1 MNINGVIFDCD
12 GTLTQIEGIDHL
24 AKYNGIEKKISEL
37 TEQAMSFDGITPELY
52 QQRLDLVRP
61 NRTQCLRLAQDY
73 FTHRSPGID
82 QVITTLKKHNIAI
95 FIISA
100 GVNPSVKT
108 FASLLDIPEP
118 HVFAVDLT
126 FDQQGEYQN
135 FDHSAP
141 MTQRRG
147 KRHVVAEIKKLCPTV
162 AYIGDGQNDM
172 DVYHDVDCF
181 IGYGGSFYRPNMEAS
196 CEHYLRERSLLGI
209 LPILGQ

>member
-37 TEQAMSFDGITPELY
+37 TEQAMSFDGITPKLY

-61 NRTQCLRLAQDY
+61 NHTQCMQLAKDY
-73 FTHRSPGID
+73 FTHRSPDID
-82 QVITTLKKHNIAI
+82 EVIITLKKQNIAI

-108 FASLLDIPEP
+108 FASLLHIPEN

-126 FDQQGEYQN
+126 FDEQGEYQS
-135 FDHSAP
+135 FDRSAP
-141 MTQRRG
+141 MTQRGG
-147 KRHVVAEIKKLCPTV
+147 KRHIVAMIKQQFPTV

-181 IGYGGSFYRPNMEAS
+181 IGYGGSFYRPNMEAA
-196 CEHYLRERSLLGI
+196 CEHYLREQSLLGI
-209 LPILGQ
+209 LPILAQ